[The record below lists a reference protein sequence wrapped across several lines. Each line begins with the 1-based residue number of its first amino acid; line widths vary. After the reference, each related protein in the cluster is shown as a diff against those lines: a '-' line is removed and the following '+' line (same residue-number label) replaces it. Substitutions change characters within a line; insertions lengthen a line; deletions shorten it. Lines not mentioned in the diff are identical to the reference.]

1 MEKIESMAEPLNEL
15 ADNRAALR
23 AGMRA
28 GFGAP
33 GAVLGAS
40 FIGFGTLARSSGFD
54 LGQSV
59 ATSGFIWALPGQ
71 IALAELVTTGAGLA
85 GLIFAVALTNA
96 RLLPMTVTLIPAIS
110 DRRWPRWLYYF
121 AAHFIAV
128 TAWTVTMQRYPDI
141 PRERRLP
148 FFIAFGLTLWSI
160 SMTGTIAGFFLVG
173 MVPPAVGLGLV
184 FLNPIYFMLM
194 FVADFRLPA
203 RALALS
209 FGAIAGPLLQPLGS
223 EWGLLAAGLLAG
235 SAAFAADEARRRGQ
249 QEA

>member
-1 MEKIESMAEPLNEL
+1 MAKIESMEQFGN
-15 ADNRAALR
+15 NRAALG
-23 AGMRA
+23 AGLRT

-40 FIGFGTLARSSGFD
+40 FVGFGTLARSSGFD
-54 LGQSV
+54 LPQSV

-71 IALAELVTTGAGLA
+71 IALAELVATGAGLA

-110 DRRWPRWLYYF
+110 DRRWPRRLCYF

-128 TAWTVTMQRYPDI
+128 TAWSVTMQIYPDI

-160 SMTGTIAGFFLVG
+160 SMAGTIAGFFLVG

-209 FGAIAGPLLQPLGS
+209 FGAIAGPLMQPLGS
-223 EWGLLAAGLLAG
+223 EWGLLAAGLVAG
-235 SAAFAADEARRRGQ
+235 SAAFAVEEVRRRRGQ
-249 QEA
+249 RQA

>member
-1 MEKIESMAEPLNEL
+1 MA
-15 ADNRAALR
+15 
-23 AGMRA
+23 
-28 GFGAP
+28 
-33 GAVLGAS
+33 
-40 FIGFGTLARSSGFD
+40 
-54 LGQSV
+54 
-59 ATSGFIWALPGQ
+59 
-71 IALAELVTTGAGLA
+71 TGAGLA

-96 RLLPMTVTLIPAIS
+96 RLLPMTVTLIPALS
-110 DRRWPRWLYYF
+110 DPRWPRRLYYF

-141 PRERRLP
+141 PRAHRLP

-160 SMTGTIAGFFLVG
+160 CMLGTIAGFFLVG

-203 RALALS
+203 RALALT
-209 FGAIAGPLLQPLGS
+209 FGAIAGPLLQSLDP

-235 SAAFAADEARRRGQ
+235 SAAFAVEEARRRR
-249 QEA
+249 ASSRA

>member
-1 MEKIESMAEPLNEL
+1 MGESGGEFR
-15 ADNRAALR
+15 DTRAALR
-23 AGMRA
+23 AGCRA

-54 LGQSV
+54 LGQSM

-71 IALAELVTTGAGLA
+71 IALAELVATGAGLA

-110 DRRWPRWLYYF
+110 DPRWPRRLYYF

-141 PRERRLP
+141 PQERRLP
-148 FFIAFGLTLWSI
+148 FFIGFGMTLWSI
-160 SMTGTIAGFFLVG
+160 SMSGTVAGFFLVG

-194 FVADFRLPA
+194 FVTDFRLPA
-203 RALALS
+203 RALALA
-209 FGAIAGPLLQPLGS
+209 FGAIAGPLLQPLGPD
-223 EWGLLAAGLLAG
+223 WGLLAAGLLAG
-235 SAAFAADEARRRGQ
+235 SAAFAVEEARRRRGPTQ
-249 QEA
+249 A

>member
-1 MEKIESMAEPLNEL
+1 MAEFGRQSAGEF
-15 ADNRAALR
+15 ADNRAARR
-23 AGMRA
+23 AGLSA
-28 GFGAP
+28 GLGAP

-40 FIGFGTLARSSGFD
+40 FVGFGTLARSSGFD
-54 LGQSV
+54 LGQSM

-71 IALAELVTTGAGLA
+71 IALAELVATGAGLA

-96 RLLPMTVTLIPAIS
+96 RLLPMTVTLVPVIGDP
-110 DRRWPRWLYYF
+110 RWPRRLYYF

-160 SMTGTIAGFFLVG
+160 SMTGTIVGFFLVG

-203 RALALS
+203 RALALT
-209 FGAIAGPLLQPLGS
+209 FGAIAGPLFQPLGS
-223 EWGLLAAGLLAG
+223 EWGLLAAGLLGG
-235 SAAFAADEARRRGQ
+235 SAAFALEEARRRASPQ
-249 QEA
+249 A